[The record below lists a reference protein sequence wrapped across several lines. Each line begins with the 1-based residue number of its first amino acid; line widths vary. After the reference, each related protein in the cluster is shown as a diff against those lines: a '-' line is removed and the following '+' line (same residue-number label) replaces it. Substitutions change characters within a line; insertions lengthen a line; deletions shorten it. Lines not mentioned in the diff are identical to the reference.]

1 MEGFDMESDVIINM
15 LFEVPSISREQEGCG
30 DEP

>member
-15 LFEVPSISREQEGCG
+15 LFEVPCISYEQEGCG
-30 DEP
+30 DKP